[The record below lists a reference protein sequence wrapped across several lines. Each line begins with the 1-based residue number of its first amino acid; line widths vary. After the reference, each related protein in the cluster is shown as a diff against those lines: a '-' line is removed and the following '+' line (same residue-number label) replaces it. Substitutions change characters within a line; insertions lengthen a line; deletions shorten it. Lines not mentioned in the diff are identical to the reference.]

1 MKKLSSIIT
10 VFSVIL
16 LIFSCLASPGLTED
30 QEQQEIKLE
39 PIMVTA
45 TRTEENLEEIASSV
59 SIITAEEIEATK
71 DITIKETL
79 RRVPGLDIATQGG
92 PGRFTSIFIRGARA
106 GDTLVMIDGMEINDP
121 ISPDRAFNFAD
132 LTTQNIE
139 RIEVVRGPQ
148 STLYGSDA
156 IGGVI
161 NIITK
166 KGESPAR
173 FSLLSEVGSDATFR
187 EVVNG
192 SGMIGKWD
200 YSFSGSRMDSDGIA
214 SNDDYEN
221 NAFSGRLGFQL
232 FDLGSLDFVFRS
244 VDAKVHL
251 DDWDFF
257 NFQTTN
263 DPNFVQETNSQLYQL
278 RYDHQLM
285 EIWDAIMK
293 VRYYE
298 INRDDRDNP
307 DVREPNFFAKGWYD
321 ASIFNVDWQNN
332 ITISDF
338 DTITLGIEYEEE
350 EGKSNY
356 YYRDVTPWG
365 AFESM
370 STFPEE
376 SVHNYGYYIQNQLQ
390 LWDSLF
396 TTVGVRV
403 DDHEEFG
410 TETTYKVAI
419 AYLYRPTGTKFKGT
433 WGTGFKAPT
442 LYQLYAPAIPDF
454 LFLGGNPD
462 LDPEESE
469 SFDFGIEQT
478 LLDDKLRLS
487 VVYFNNDYDDF
498 IAYYSDPV
506 TFTSTYVNLDKAEA
520 DGWEIELRLNPYKNL
535 FVSANY
541 TYTDT
546 EDKTNGGDLLR
557 RPEDK
562 YSIVI
567 DYDYQQKLHAN
578 LGVHYVGKRVD
589 WRTFTGDEIKGES
602 YTRVDLA
609 LTYSLNEHIQFYSR
623 IENLFDEE
631 YQEVRGYD
639 SAGFS
644 AFGGVKLSL

>member
-16 LIFSCLASPGLTED
+16 LIFSCLASPGWSED

-45 TRTEENLEEIASSV
+45 TRTEKNLEEIASSV
-59 SIITAEEIEATK
+59 SIITAKEIEATK

-106 GDTLVMIDGMEINDP
+106 GDTLIMIDGMEINDP

-166 KGESPAR
+166 TGEWPPT
-173 FSLLSEVGSDATFR
+173 FSLMSEVGSDNTFR
-187 EVVNG
+187 EILSG
-192 SGMIGKWD
+192 SGKTGKWD
-200 YSFSGSRMDSDGIA
+200 YSFSGSRIDSDGIA
-214 SNDDYEN
+214 SDDDYEN
-221 NAFSGRLGFQL
+221 NVFSGRLGYQL

-263 DPNFVQETNSQLYQL
+263 DPNFVMETNSQLYQL

-285 EIWDAIMK
+285 ELWNTALKIG
-293 VRYYE
+293 YYE
-298 INRDDRDNP
+298 SNRDDRDNP

-321 ASIFNVDWQNN
+321 ASIFSVDWQNN

-338 DTITLGIEYEEE
+338 DTITLGVEYEEE
-350 EGKSNY
+350 EGESNY

-370 STFPEE
+370 SAFPKE
-376 SVHNYGYYIQNQLQ
+376 SVNNYGYYIQNQLK

-396 TTVGVRV
+396 TTVGVRI

-410 TETTYKVAI
+410 SETTYKVAA
-419 AYLYRPTGTKFKGT
+419 AYLCRPTGTKLKGT

-442 LYQLYAPAIPDF
+442 LYQLYAPAIPAF
-454 LFLGGNPD
+454 FFLGGNPD

-469 SFDFGIEQT
+469 SFDLGIEQT
-478 LLDDKLRLS
+478 LLDDKLWISL
-487 VVYFNNDYDDF
+487 VYFNNDYDDF

-506 TFTSTYVNLDKAEA
+506 TFTSTYVNLNKAEA
-520 DGWEIELRLNPYKNL
+520 EGWEIELRVNPYKNL

-546 EDKTNGGDLLR
+546 KDKTNGGDLLR

-562 YSIVI
+562 YSIVV
-567 DYDYQQKLHAN
+567 DYDYQKKLHAN
-578 LGVHYVGKRVD
+578 LGIHYVGER
-589 WRTFTGDEIKGES
+589 
-602 YTRVDLA
+602 
-609 LTYSLNEHIQFYSR
+609 
-623 IENLFDEE
+623 
-631 YQEVRGYD
+631 
-639 SAGFS
+639 
-644 AFGGVKLSL
+644 